1 MSFDGDPRVV
11 WSHGERTMLGY
22 GGREHDPGAGPER
35 YRRAAEALRS
45 SGHSLAFASF
55 TFDPDE
61 EGSVVLVPEKVVSI
75 TARGIPAGR
84 PASPALTVLSDGV
97 ASWRTGMETA
107 LDALAEGIVEKV
119 VLARQVD
126 VELDSEPHLPTVA
139 ERLRVGGPSSYTFLV
154 DGLVGSSPELLVAL
168 RGGRLS
174 SLALA
179 GSASDH
185 RGLESPKMRREHA
198 LAVESVRRGLSGHV
212 RSFDPDSEETLVFG
226 AIHHLGT
233 RLGGEAAPGTAVTD
247 VLVALHPTA
256 GVAGTPTGAALE
268 LIREMEPESRD
279 RYAGPVGWFRDTGEG
294 EFALALR
301 CGLVRGRRAVLYAG
315 GGIVAGSDP
324 DEELA
329 ETELKL
335 GPMLSALRGSV

>member
-11 WSHGERTMLGY
+11 WSHGERTLLGY
-22 GGREHDPGAGPER
+22 GGQVHDPGIGPER
-35 YRRAAEALRS
+35 YERAADALES

-55 TFDPDE
+55 TFDPE
-61 EGSVVLVPEKVVSI
+61 EAGSVVLIPEKVVSI
-75 TARGIPAGR
+75 TASGIPAGR
-84 PASPALTVLSDGV
+84 PRSMGLTVVSDGV
-97 ASWRTGMETA
+97 APWRAGIRSA
-107 LDALAEGIVEKV
+107 LDAVAKGRVEKV
-119 VLARQVD
+119 VLARQVEI
-126 VELDSEPHLPTVA
+126 ELDSKPHLPTVA
-139 ERLRVGGPSSYTFLV
+139 ERLRVGSLSSYTFLLE
-154 DGLVGSSPELLVAL
+154 GLVGSSPELLVAL

-185 RGLESPKMRREHA
+185 HGLDSAKMRREHA
-198 LAVESVRRGLSGHV
+198 LAVQSVRRGLEGHT
-212 RSFDPDSEETLVFG
+212 RSFDADSEETLVFG

-233 RLGGEAAPGTAVTD
+233 RIGGAAAPGTTVTD
-247 VLVALHPTA
+247 VVAALHPTA

-268 LIREMEPESRD
+268 LIREMEPQSRD

-301 CGLVRGRRAVLYAG
+301 CGLVRGRRAVLYSG
-315 GGIVAGSDP
+315 GGIVEGSDP

-329 ETELKL
+329 ETEMKL
-335 GPMLSALRGSV
+335 GPMLSALGG

>member
-11 WSHGERTMLGY
+11 WSQGERTMLGY
-22 GGREHDPGAGPER
+22 GGREYDPGIGPER

-55 TFDPDE
+55 TFDPEE
-61 EGSVVLVPEKVVSI
+61 EGSVVLIPAKVISI

-84 PASPALTVLSDGV
+84 PGSPGLTVLSDGV
-97 ASWRTGMETA
+97 ASWRVGMEAA
-107 LDALAEGIVEKV
+107 LDALAGGIVEKV
-119 VLARQVD
+119 VLARQVEI
-126 VELDSEPHLPTVA
+126 ELDSEPHLPTVA
-139 ERLRVGGPSSYTFLV
+139 ERLRVGGLSSYTFLI
-154 DGLVGSSPELLVAL
+154 DGLVGCSPELLVAL
-168 RGGRLS
+168 RGGVLS

-179 GSASDH
+179 GTANDH
-185 RGLESPKMRREHA
+185 RGLESAKMRQEHA
-198 LAVESVRRGLSGHV
+198 LTVQSVRAGLEGHV

-233 RLGGEAAPGTAVTD
+233 RLAGAAAPGTAVTD
-247 VLVALHPTA
+247 VLATLHPTA
-256 GVAGTPTGAALE
+256 AVAGAPAGAALD
-268 LIREMEPESRD
+268 LIRELEPQSRA
-279 RYAGPVGWFRDTGEG
+279 RYAGPVGWFRDTGDG

-301 CGLVRGRRAVLYAG
+301 CGLVHGSRGVLYAG

-335 GPMLSALRGSV
+335 GPMLSALRGSA